1 MWFVH
6 YLHKT
11 AKCGIIIKKAVVNM
25 DFGARLKELRNSKDL
40 KQSELAEILGISTSA
55 VGSYERCER
64 QPTYE
69 LLHKYAQFF
78 NVSIDYILC
87 NSNEKLTVDAYQQ
100 LTTLDLSSF
109 LKKHSITL
117 DGVTL
122 SDTDKQRVIDIA
134 IVLCFDR
141 LK

>member
-1 MWFVH
+1 M
-6 YLHKT
+6 
-11 AKCGIIIKKAVVNM
+11 N
-25 DFGARLKELRNSKDL
+25 FGSRLKELRNSKFL
-40 KQSELAEILGISTSA
+40 KQSELAEILGVSTSA
-55 VGSYERCER
+55 IGSYERCER

-69 LLHKYAQFF
+69 LLHKYAKFF

-87 NSNEKLTVDAYQQ
+87 NSNEKLTLEAYQQ
-100 LTTLDLSSF
+100 LTTLDLSCV

-117 DGVTL
+117 DGLTL
-122 SDTDKQRVIDIA
+122 SDNDKQRVIDIA